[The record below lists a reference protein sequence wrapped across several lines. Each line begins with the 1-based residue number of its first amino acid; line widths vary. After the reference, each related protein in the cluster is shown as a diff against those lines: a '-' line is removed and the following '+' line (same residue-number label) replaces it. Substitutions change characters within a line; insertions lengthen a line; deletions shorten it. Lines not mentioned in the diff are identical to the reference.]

1 MWPTS
6 YVSPFPEWAQ
16 RQILTPHKICGPH
29 YMWPTTC
36 DAAAASVAVEM
47 SGLPKLETSRDDNI
61 CMRTDKVIYLPQN
74 MWPTSYVS
82 PFPEWAQRQI
92 LTPHKICGPHY
103 MWPTSCD
110 AAAASVAVEMSGLPK
125 LETSRD

>member
-74 MWPTSYVS
+74 MWPTLYV
-82 PFPEWAQRQI
+82 AHI
-92 LTPHKICGPHY
+92 LRISIPRVGSAADPYSSKPVSFISSQCKRICLKY
-103 MWPTSCD
+103 
-110 AAAASVAVEMSGLPK
+110 
-125 LETSRD
+125 